1 MEKVYKLNELDRII
15 LNDMTKEELIEYI
28 EKEQN
33 REIKSLYK
41 LIEKISEGIY
51 ITDGNAN
58 TIFVNEAYE
67 YISGTN
73 RDLFLGKNMHEVVKE
88 GLIDKSAT
96 LDVIKYKK
104 EITMNQVLNN
114 GKSVLITGT
123 PIYNE
128 NKKID
133 KVVTIVRDI
142 TTLNQLQEEV
152 LEKQKRINKL
162 KYIVGEENDLVYRS
176 RIMEK
181 IAQRAKKVSVYD
193 TTVLLTGE
201 TGVGKDVIAKL
212 IHKVGNRKD
221 KPFVEINCSAIP
233 RTLMESEL
241 FGYEPGSFTGASKH
255 GKKGVFELAN
265 QGTIFLDEISEM
277 SIDLQAKLLKV
288 IQDKKIVRIGGE
300 KSIDIDVKIITAT
313 NRNLEERIKEGK
325 FREDLYYRLNV
336 IPIYIPPLRERK
348 EDIIVLLDYFLEEMK
363 GMYGEEKRFSEE
375 AMKILYDYNWPGNVR
390 ELRNLVERL
399 YILTMNDIIDKD
411 DLPDNILNIE
421 NIDCISKYGGY
432 TLKNAVENLEKSL
445 IENAIK
451 NTNTLKD
458 AAKYLGMDPS
468 TFTRKK
474 QKYFRN

>member
-33 REIKSLYK
+33 REIKSVYK

>member
-1 MEKVYKLNELDRII
+1 
-15 LNDMTKEELIEYI
+15 MTKEELIEYI